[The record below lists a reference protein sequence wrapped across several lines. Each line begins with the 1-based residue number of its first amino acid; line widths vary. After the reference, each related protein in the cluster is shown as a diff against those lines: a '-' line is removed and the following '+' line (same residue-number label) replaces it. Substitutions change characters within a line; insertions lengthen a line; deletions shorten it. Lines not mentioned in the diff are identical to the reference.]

1 MGAKTLHP
9 CDPNTA
15 NKHTGYMVGGTS
27 PFGTKKQMPVY
38 AEESIFELD
47 KILINGG
54 KRGFLVI
61 IDPKDME
68 RVLKPVKVNV
78 GIE

>member
-1 MGAKTLHP
+1 M
-9 CDPNTA
+9 
-15 NKHTGYMVGGTS
+15 
-27 PFGTKKQMPVY
+27 
-38 AEESIFELD
+38 
-47 KILINGG
+47 GG

-61 IDPKDME
+61 LDPKDME